1 VCAWFVAEAEK
12 FCAFIESAT
21 SEIPVVERLVIARQ
35 RLLAL
40 YAAALTLPVEPE
52 SGLAREMRKRA
63 VSRWPG
69 FEPSE
74 DNLVGSSITDDLLD
88 VYGDVSHGLDRWIA
102 GDQLE
107 AVWEWCFYLDTHW
120 GVHAIDRPPRCA
132 RRRGRR
138 LRCPARA
145 PLGDQSRARLP
156 V

>member
-1 VCAWFVAEAEK
+1 MSEWFVAEAEK

-52 SGLAREMRKRA
+52 SGLDREIPKRI

-69 FEPSE
+69 FEVFDLYWGTYDPAE

-88 VYGDVSHGLDRWIA
+88 VYADVSRGLDRWLA

-107 AVWEWCFYLDTHW
+107 AVWEWRFHLDTHW
-120 GVHAIDRPPRCA
+120 GVHAIDA
-132 RRRGRR
+132 
-138 LRCPARA
+138 LRALHWA
-145 PLGDQSRARLP
+145 INRARGYQ
-156 V
+156 